1 MRNLDIVCLG
11 GWSSELF
18 ISTSWR
24 LDTDGS
30 YYQGMEGPDST
41 RDELDGFGKSLCLS
55 LLARLT
61 LRYAQINI
69 KRYSK
74 RNRCSSSH
82 S

>member
-41 RDELDGFGKSLCLS
+41 RDELDGFGESSCLS
-55 LLARLT
+55 LPVWLT
-61 LRYAQINI
+61 IRYAQIDI

-74 RNRCSSSH
+74 PDRPSSLH